1 MFNEK
6 QLKLL
11 NQERIKSREKAGI
24 TLSYLEGFDIIEAA
38 NQIFGFG
45 SWGYEIS
52 ALEPVSQE
60 RNENQNAVLHYKT
73 IVKVQVFSPNRNVS
87 ITRQDIG
94 FGTSVARNLADA
106 HENAAKETV
115 ADALKRSLR
124 TFGNQFGNSLY
135 NK

>member
-1 MFNEK
+1 M
-6 QLKLL
+6 
-11 NQERIKSREKAGI
+11 
-24 TLSYLEGFDIIEAA
+24 
-38 NQIFGFG
+38 
-45 SWGYEIS
+45 
-52 ALEPVSQE
+52 
-60 RNENQNAVLHYKT
+60 HYKT

>member
-1 MFNEK
+1 M
-6 QLKLL
+6 
-11 NQERIKSREKAGI
+11 
-24 TLSYLEGFDIIEAA
+24 
-38 NQIFGFG
+38 
-45 SWGYEIS
+45 
-52 ALEPVSQE
+52 
-60 RNENQNAVLHYKT
+60 
-73 IVKVQVFSPNRNVS
+73 S

-135 NK
+135 NKCRAKSNSRANQQQNLNAVQQPNSQQFNSTQTNFNQQQRTCL